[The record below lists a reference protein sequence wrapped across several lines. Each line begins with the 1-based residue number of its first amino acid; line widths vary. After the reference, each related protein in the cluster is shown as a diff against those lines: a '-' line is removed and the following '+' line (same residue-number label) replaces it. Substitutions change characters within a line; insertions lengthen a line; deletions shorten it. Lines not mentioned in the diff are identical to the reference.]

1 MKKNSFKTL
10 ILIKLFFLISDALD
24 KISWIVYLRQA
35 FSARQMITCK
45 GQALLIILLLVSD
58 KKLQHWLELDLSKI
72 FLVTEEE
79 VK

>member
-1 MKKNSFKTL
+1 MLACGANALAYLTYSSVMKKNSFKTL

-58 KKLQHWLELDLSKI
+58 KKLQH
-72 FLVTEEE
+72 
-79 VK
+79 